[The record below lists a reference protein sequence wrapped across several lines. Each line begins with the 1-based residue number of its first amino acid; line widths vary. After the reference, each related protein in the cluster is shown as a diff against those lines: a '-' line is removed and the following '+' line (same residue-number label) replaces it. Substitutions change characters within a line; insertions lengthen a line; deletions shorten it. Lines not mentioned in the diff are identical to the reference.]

1 MIEAERLLLAGALE
15 DPVNQRFF
23 LLSDSCLP
31 LYSFSYIYKY
41 LMASPR
47 RYVDRYSLKMLPII
61 PKDKWRKG
69 SQWISLVRSRA
80 EVVINDEI
88 IFPVS
93 KKLRKKLQKQH
104 NCIPDAHY
112 MQTLFAISELE
123 RRTLTYTLWNQS
135 ATKMENNWHCY
146 I

>member
-31 LYSFSYIYKY
+31 LYSFRYIYKY
-41 LMASPR
+41 LMASPWS
-47 RYVDRYSLKMLPII
+47 YVDSFLDVKDSRYSLKMLPII

-69 SQWISLVRSRA
+69 SQWISLVRSHA

-88 IFPVS
+88 IFPVFE
-93 KKLRKKLQKQH
+93 KLCK
-104 NCIPDAHY
+104 
-112 MQTLFAISELE
+112 EG
-123 RRTLTYTLWNQS
+123 LWNRPLFVMTIS
-135 ATKMENNWHCY
+135 H
-146 I
+146 

>member
-15 DPVNQRFF
+15 EPANQRFV
-23 LLSDSCLP
+23 LLSDSFVNCVP

-47 RYVDRYSLKMLPII
+47 SYVDNFLDVKDCRYSLKMLPII

-69 SQWISLVRSRA
+69 SQWISFVRSHA

-88 IFPVS
+88 IFPVF
-93 KKLRKKLQKQH
+93 KKLCLRRPPLDFRKK
-104 NCIPDAHY
+104 N
-112 MQTLFAISELE
+112 
-123 RRTLTYTLWNQS
+123 
-135 ATKMENNWHCY
+135 
-146 I
+146 